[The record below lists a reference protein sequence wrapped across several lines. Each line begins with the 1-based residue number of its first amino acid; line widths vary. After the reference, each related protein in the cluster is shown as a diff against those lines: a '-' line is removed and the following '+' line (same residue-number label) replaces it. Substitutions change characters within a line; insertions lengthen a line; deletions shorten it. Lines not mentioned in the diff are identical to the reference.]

1 MISLIIFSRVN
12 LNPTSKFKKVENC
25 NYAVNIGK
33 EMLLSLVNIGGVD
46 IVDKNKKLI
55 LAVIWQLM
63 RKYTLLVLAQLAVHE
78 GINEVSE
85 EHVIQWA
92 NQKVAASGRSSSMR
106 NFKDQSLKSGI
117 FLLELVNAI
126 ESRAVNWELVTAGS
140 NEEERLSNAKYA
152 ISTARKVGACVFL
165 TPEDIVEVK
174 SKMIMTFVSSL
185 WITDLTYQR

>member
-1 MISLIIFSRVN
+1 M
-12 LNPTSKFKKVENC
+12 
-25 NYAVNIGK
+25 NIGK
-33 EMLLSLVNIGGVD
+33 EMHLSLVNIGGVD

-63 RKYTLLVLAQLAVHE
+63 RKYTLLVLAQLAAHE

-106 NFKDQSLKSGI
+106 NFKDQSLKNGI

-126 ESRAVNWELVTAGS
+126 ESRAVNWDLVTPGS
-140 NEEERLSNAKYA
+140 NEEERMSNAKYA